1 MLTLK
6 QLAKLAGVSTSTV
19 SKALNNSP
27 DISGETKRQI
37 VDLAAKHSYQKK
49 FRKKSASRPGI
60 SGPKIGL
67 IYSDVVSRY
76 YSKLIQAYNI
86 KIQDMGGVLVSCD
99 ARFSTER
106 AALLCNYLD
115 QQCHVD
121 GLISI
126 YGSCDLSALPKTR
139 APLVGSV
146 GIKAIDTLINGS
158 FPCDYI
164 CINAK
169 TGLTQAIDC
178 LISYGHKDIAYIGEI
193 HSHARHVLF
202 EDIMK
207 QYGLDIR
214 PGFIRTTDL
223 RFEEAGFEMMHAI
236 LSEGLR
242 PTAVVCGYDDIA
254 VGAAKAIFEAGLR
267 IPEDISL
274 VGYDNT
280 QVRLYN
286 GKMLASINS
295 FIEDQVSIVMAML
308 MKRISCPGDR
318 AIQNVSLQTA
328 FVPYET
334 VGPAPE
340 ADS

>member
-254 VGAAKAIFEAGLR
+254 VGAAKAIFEAGSGSPRTFPLWATTIR
-267 IPEDISL
+267 RSAFTMEKCWRQS
-274 VGYDNT
+274 
-280 QVRLYN
+280 
-286 GKMLASINS
+286 
-295 FIEDQVSIVMAML
+295 
-308 MKRISCPGDR
+308 
-318 AIQNVSLQTA
+318 TA
-328 FVPYET
+328 LLKT
-334 VGPAPE
+334 R
-340 ADS
+340 